1 MVLLESE
8 VSLKTG
14 DIAPNFELVGTDDKK
29 HTLNDYDKKK
39 LLRKIQNALNNYKLI
54 NRD

>member
-14 DIAPNFELVGTDDKK
+14 DVAPNFELVGTDDQK
-29 HTLNDYDKKK
+29 HSLDDYKD
-39 LLRKIQNALNNYKLI
+39 Y
-54 NRD
+54 